1 MIDAYLSVLMDL
13 IVLVFL
19 GATIFYVLRLSV
31 SLNEFKAQRREFD
44 NVITNMIS
52 SIDQAER
59 TVHSLKQTGA
69 QEAAELEKLVGESK
83 ALAEELKIINEASES
98 MAKRLENLAETNRKA
113 VQSSQGYTNDDSTY
127 TRPKAKSTASRRI
140 NRLSTFGDKA
150 SKAEEEKISSPV
162 YKKEEPKPPAEDKR
176 DFQSTLRKVS
186 GDKKERKDDDKGFS
200 EDKIPSFMIKD
211 KDFDPE
217 SISEDDAPDAL
228 QSQAEKE
235 LFEALR
241 GSKKNIGNGA

>member
-1 MIDAYLSVLMDL
+1 MIDAYLSVLVDF

-19 GATIFYVLRLSV
+19 GATIFYVLRLSR

-69 QEAAELEKLVGESK
+69 HEAAELEKLVGQSK

-98 MAKRLENLAETNRKA
+98 MAKRLENLAETNRKV
-113 VQSSQGYTNDDSTY
+113 VQSSQAQTAREDKNL
-127 TRPKAKSTASRRI
+127 RPKSTATRRI
-140 NRLSTFGDKA
+140 NRLSSFGDKA
-150 SKAEEEKISSPV
+150 PKEEDKISSPV
-162 YKKEEPKPPAEDKR
+162 HQKRDEKPQTEKTQADKPR
-176 DFQSTLRKVS
+176 DFQSTLRKVDTDKEDIGFS
-186 GDKKERKDDDKGFS
+186 GDA
-200 EDKIPSFMIKD
+200 IPSFMIKD
-211 KDFDPE
+211 REFEENLDG
-217 SISEDDAPDAL
+217 EDDYPDNL

-235 LFEALR
+235 LFAALR
-241 GSKKNIGNGA
+241 GSKKNIGNGG